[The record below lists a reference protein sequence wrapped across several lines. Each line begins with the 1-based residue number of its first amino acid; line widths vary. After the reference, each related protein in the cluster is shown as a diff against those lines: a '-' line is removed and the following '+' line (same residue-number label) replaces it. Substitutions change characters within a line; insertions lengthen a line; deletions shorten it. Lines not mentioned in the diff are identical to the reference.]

1 MDISRKKGKK
11 GRKIGRNR
19 DKCAKYRA
27 EGRLAANRARR
38 AARHARKHPNDLAA
52 QRAAAPSA

>member
-27 EGRLAANRARR
+27 EGRLAANKARR
-38 AARHARKHPNDLAA
+38 AARHARMHPNDTESSGG
-52 QRAAAPSA
+52 RR